1 MKSEH
6 EPMATAFK
14 SNPRKDFLRA
24 GHDKAIVKEWFS
36 RTGRP
41 LEYLG
46 LPGPDMLDV
55 VEWQEFLGRFTA
67 IERDEDEQH
76 LLFLRA
82 NVRDVEHRLYS
93 LYGEFDEIIRTGRDK
108 YNRAPRWPYDLVNL
122 DYYGGLV
129 YQTLS
134 RPLALQKLI
143 TNQDEYKRSF
153 LVIITQHLRDADLKG
168 EKLSFFDEL
177 ERRLIRDVGK
187 RVTVTDAMNSFKASA
202 TPDTARQVAYVN
214 VLLRD
219 FGEAAHFQVACRP
232 AVVYSGTGGARMLH
246 FVTDLIH
253 NDRAYRAVSEQS
265 LIDVVN
271 LGYRELRS
279 GQFVDMTS
287 VPKIQ

>member
-1 MKSEH
+1 MKPDRQSME
-6 EPMATAFK
+6 TVFK
-14 SNPRKDFLRA
+14 SNPNKDFLRS
-24 GHDKAIVKEWFS
+24 GYDKAIVKEWFS
-36 RTGRP
+36 EAGRP

-46 LPGPDMLDV
+46 LPGPDMLDI

-67 IERDEDEQH
+67 IERGENEQH

-93 LYGEFDEIIRTGRDK
+93 LYGEFDEIIRTGRDR

-143 TNQDEYKRSF
+143 ANQDEYKRSF
-153 LVIITQHLRDADLKG
+153 LLVITQHLRDADLKG

-177 ERRLIRDVGK
+177 ERRLVRDLGS
-187 RVTVTDAMNSFKASA
+187 RGTIAEAMTSFKSTR

-214 VLLRD
+214 ILLRD
-219 FGEAAHFQVACRP
+219 FGEASHFQVNCRP
-232 AVVYSGTGGARMLH
+232 AIVYSGTGGARMLH
-246 FVTDLIH
+246 FVTALIH
-253 NDRAYRAVSEQS
+253 SERAYRAVSEQS

-271 LGYRELRS
+271 LGYRELRDA
-279 GQFVDMTS
+279 QLFDVTT
-287 VPKIQ
+287 VPKIH